1 MKKKW
6 LAWII
11 SVSVLLGVGLGAG
24 IYAICDA
31 CSGDEAVP
39 EFVAASAETVYITD
53 FKYTYE
59 PTDGTRSFSYR
70 FVNNSDEEL
79 HGPTGYPALERRS
92 GNTWLR
98 LENGIV
104 EGGATYPARRGVKR
118 GYSLEEITRRVSA
131 YAEEGFLE
139 SDDVVGEYR
148 LVYCFDTFDVSV
160 TFSITQEMLP

>member
-11 SVSVLLGVGLGAG
+11 SVSVLLGAGLGAG
-24 IYAICDA
+24 AYAICDA
-31 CSGDEAVP
+31 CNEKD
-39 EFVAASAETVYITD
+39 VAPQLVLASPETVYLTD
-53 FKYTYE
+53 FRYTYNVD
-59 PTDGTRSFSYR
+59 TGARTFAYR

-104 EGGATYPARRGVKR
+104 EGSATYPARRGVNR
-118 GYSLEEITRRVSA
+118 IYLLEEITRRVSA